1 MIEPEVVIPMHYNTF
16 PLIEQSPEGFRALVG
31 DHARVEI
38 LQPGGSYTF

>member
-1 MIEPEVVIPMHYNTF
+1 MHYNTF
-16 PLIEQSPEGFRALVG
+16 PLIEQNPEGFRSLVG